1 MYKRQVKRIGQSADW
16 VTSVCTGAL
25 VLGAAGLLKGY
36 RATTHWAS
44 HDQLAF
50 FGAEPVKQRFVIDRN
65 RATGGGVTSGIDFG
79 LALAAEIRG
88 QAHAKFIQLS
98 IEYDPQPPF
107 DSGTPDKAD
116 AQTLER
122 YWALVEQAA
131 PGRREKV
138 KSIAKG
144 LGF

>member
-1 MYKRQVKRIGQSADW
+1 M
-16 VTSVCTGAL
+16 
-25 VLGAAGLLKGY
+25 
-36 RATTHWAS
+36 
-44 HDQLAF
+44 
-50 FGAEPVKQRFVIDRN
+50 IDRN

-122 YWALVEQAA
+122 YMNSL
-131 PGRREKV
+131 
-138 KSIAKG
+138 
-144 LGF
+144 